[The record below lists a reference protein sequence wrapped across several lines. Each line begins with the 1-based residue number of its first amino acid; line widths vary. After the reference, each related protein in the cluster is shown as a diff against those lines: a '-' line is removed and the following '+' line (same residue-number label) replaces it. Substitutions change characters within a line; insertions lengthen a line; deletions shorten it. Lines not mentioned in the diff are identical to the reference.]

1 MWCLDR
7 EGALLQVLPIMLKL
21 CCLLL
26 RALSWGYWHGQSFPH
41 QFGDILTAALLATGH
56 ALAVVRSLVGGE
68 DSCLQ
73 AVKVHQADLR
83 GAEENCSS
91 PVKGYEEALLLSPT
105 MFCAGILA

>member
-26 RALSWGYWHGQSFPH
+26 RVLCWGYWHGQSFPH

-56 ALAVVRSLVGGE
+56 ALAVVRSLVGVRIPACKLLKFTKLICGE
-68 DSCLQ
+68 QRIVPPL
-73 AVKVHQADLR
+73 
-83 GAEENCSS
+83 
-91 PVKGYEEALLLSPT
+91 
-105 MFCAGILA
+105 